1 MVVTRGVFAALE
13 QSSAKQPGGE
23 GLAPDHQ
30 LVALD
35 AGFYAHLQ
43 EHLEDGFRAVGLFG
57 GQASHAC
64 DTALACAESGEH
76 GDNREEV
83 GRIRKVLLEGFQR
96 GFPYADGAALQ
107 LRDHGARIHED
118 VDDAQV
124 GLQGGGVHTD
134 ELGRAEDGAGH
145 EEVGGRAPVAFDVE
159 IGGAVVLAAAYLEVD
174 AGAAGPVV
182 RFKHFGV
189 ALHFA
194 PGLDAEMAQPL
205 AAELRGMGIADTHP
219 ICPVLVRECCEAGLK
234 AKLMNDGP
242 AMKWSKMISNLLS
255 NAASAI
261 FNMTPAEVFS
271 DPDSYELEIKQLRET
286 LAVMKAMNISPVNIP
301 GVPIKLL
308 CFAVTSLPSFL
319 AKPALVKAVGGGR
332 GSKMPSFYIDLHAGR
347 KESEVEF
354 LNGAVVRYGSKNGV
368 PTPVNQAY
376 YEVLTKLS
384 AGDLPLNT
392 YERNPK
398 ALRDDFRI

>member
-1 MVVTRGVFAALE
+1 MKILCFGAGAIGSYIAGSLALIGNPLIYVEQPQFIANLKENGVRIEDINGEMHHLKRFDAYGSAEEAFARHDDIDLVITAVKGFNTDDVIRALKPF
-13 QSSAKQPGGE
+13 S
-23 GLAPDHQ
+23 
-30 LVALD
+30 
-35 AGFYAHLQ
+35 
-43 EHLEDGFRAVGLFG
+43 
-57 GQASHAC
+57 
-64 DTALACAESGEH
+64 
-76 GDNREEV
+76 
-83 GRIRKVLLEGFQR
+83 
-96 GFPYADGAALQ
+96 
-107 LRDHGARIHED
+107 ARIP
-118 VDDAQV
+118 AILS
-124 GLQGGGVHTD
+124 LQNGVENEEKYAAVFGEEKVIPCSICTAISRG
-134 ELGRAEDGAGH
+134 EQGAIK
-145 EEVGGRAPVAFDVE
+145 VA
-159 IGGAVVLAAAYLEVD
+159 
-174 AGAAGPVV
+174 
-182 RFKHFGV
+182 K
-189 ALHFA
+189 
-194 PGLDAEMAQPL
+194 
-205 AAELRGMGIADTHP
+205 LRGMGIADTHP

-271 DPDSYELEIKQLRET
+271 DPESYELEIKQLRET
-286 LAVMKAMNISPVNIP
+286 LAVMKAMNISLVNIP

-384 AGDLPLNT
+384 AGELPLNT

-398 ALRDDFRI
+398 AFRDDFRI